1 MVDNRRI
8 DCSYGIYLV
17 NYLRFYIW
25 YCIGKA
31 IKIGTIKK
39 LIKYVYITS
48 STSFI
53 GSYMLRARAAI

>member
-1 MVDNRRI
+1 M
-8 DCSYGIYLV
+8 
-17 NYLRFYIW
+17 
-25 YCIGKA
+25 
-31 IKIGTIKK
+31 GTIKK